1 MKVPRKKKK
10 QIPKN
15 IPYCYTP
22 IKFDM
27 KTGGYHIKT
36 CPFYKSDG
44 DGLFGRC
51 SLLDC
56 EVMDQIKECE
66 ISNGY

>member
-10 QIPKN
+10 QTPKN

-27 KTGGYHIKT
+27 ETGVYHIKP
-36 CPFYKSDG
+36 CPFYRNDG
-44 DGLFGRC
+44 ESVFGRC

-56 EVMDQIKECE
+56 EIMDQIKECN